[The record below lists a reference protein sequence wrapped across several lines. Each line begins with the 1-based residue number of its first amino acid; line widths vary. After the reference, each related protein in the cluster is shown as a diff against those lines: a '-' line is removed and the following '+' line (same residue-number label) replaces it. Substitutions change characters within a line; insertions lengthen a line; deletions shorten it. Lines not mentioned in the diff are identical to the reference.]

1 MKTKDFSI
9 ILGVLLVCYM
19 YVCDIANFAGLQ
31 SVLLIN
37 TAGRAPLLTAA
48 VALCFFRLILEKITI
63 ERVAFTAFIFGLY
76 MFVIGFNN
84 KGEATMAAF
93 ISCVIYWAVLL
104 AIFRGVKLQEKTKNK
119 IITMCACTSI
129 LISLI
134 YIYGLI
140 TLDTKTVGF
149 SNSIYVVL
157 CSTVFGFIVERK
169 TLRIVLL
176 VTASAAI
183 LFSAKTTCIVALI
196 IVLLYFFWEQIFNK
210 KNKHTFA
217 VILVGIIGF
226 LVINK
231 AYEIFFAG
239 SESLYEALVNDLQED
254 FSGGNGR
261 YNIYIK
267 VWRAFKESSFIQVMF
282 GHGYN
287 AVTNYVGIGAHND
300 FLQVVFDYG
309 VTGLFLYFAFWIQ
322 LIKEAVLVKK
332 SGQDCRAYVISLLIF
347 LCLSMASNVINS
359 QIQMMFLVMFW
370 GINKYTKNN
379 ERYLQHAK
387 V

>member
-9 ILGVLLVCYM
+9 ILGVLLICYM
-19 YVCDIANFAGLQ
+19 YVCDMANFAGLQ
-31 SVLLIN
+31 SVLFIN

-63 ERVAFTAFIFGLY
+63 ERVAFTALLFGLY

-104 AIFRGVKLQEKTKNK
+104 TIFRGIKLQEKTKNR
-119 IITMCACTSI
+119 IITICACTSV

-140 TLDTKTVGF
+140 TLNTKTIGF

-169 TLRIVLL
+169 TLRIVSL

-196 IVLLYFFWEQIFNK
+196 IVLLYFFWAQIFNK
-210 KNKHTFA
+210 KNKNTFA

-231 AYEIFFAG
+231 AYDVFFAG
-239 SESLYEALVNDLQED
+239 SESLYEALVNNLQDD
-254 FSGGNGR
+254 FGNGNGR
-261 YNIYIK
+261 YSIYAK
-267 VWRAFKESSFIQVMF
+267 VWQEFKESSFGQVMF

-287 AVTNYVGIGAHND
+287 SVDSYIGTGAHND
-300 FLQVVFDYG
+300 YLQVVFDYG
-309 VTGLFLYFAFWIQ
+309 VTGLFMYLAFWIQ

-332 SGQDCRAYVISLLIF
+332 SEVDHKPYFISLLIF
-347 LCLSMASNVINS
+347 LFITMASHIINS
-359 QIQMMFLVMFW
+359 QIQMMFLIIFW
-370 GINKYTKNN
+370 GINKYTKSN
-379 ERYLQHAK
+379 ERFLQHAK